1 MTFQSKYRRRNVKI
15 EDLDP
20 KRQKV
25 VKNYLKY
32 DDLADLAQER
42 LTKARKEM
50 IDTIGVNKIDV
61 DTETVSIIETMRA
74 DTKWAEVWKAF
85 DEKFGPLVMAS
96 ELGEK
101 YTFFR
106 RQSELENK
114 NTPKQQW
121 QVRRTAKK
129 EAV

>member
-1 MTFQSKYRRRNVKI
+1 MKI

-20 KRQKV
+20 KKQKV

-32 DDLADLAQER
+32 DDLADLATER

-50 IDTIGVNKIDV
+50 IDTVGANKIDV

-129 EAV
+129 EAA

>member
-1 MTFQSKYRRRNVKI
+1 MKI
-15 EDLDP
+15 EDLAP
-20 KRQKV
+20 KVQKV
-25 VKNYLKY
+25 VKNFLKY
-32 DDLADLAQER
+32 DDLSDLAKER
-42 LTKARKEM
+42 LTKAREEM
-50 IDTIGVNKIDV
+50 IKAVGANKV
-61 DTETVSIIETMRA
+61 EMDTELVSIIETMRA

-85 DEKFGPLVMAS
+85 DEKFGPIVMAS

-106 RQSELENK
+106 RQAELENK
-114 NTPKQQW
+114 STPKSQW